1 MTLLSPFVYWAQNED
16 NLFIKVDLKDTQEP
30 RIDIGRKKLHFLC
43 KGVGAQGFQEYEFQ
57 LNFHCDVQE
66 NGNNFIKISD
76 YKIDLTLRKAEKGW
90 WPRLTSQPQKPAWLK
105 IDFDRWQSEED
116 FIEEEVGD
124 VRDDYPNLYE
134 KLMKEEYGYRKE
146 DFKKVY
152 LTLYNLFMY
161 VGFMYI
167 TSVLC
172 IRYAREGTDFFPT
185 VYDSVGHVMKYL
197 QILQILEIFHPMVGY
212 VRGGAFVPFLQIVG
226 RFFILFLM
234 LDKEERIQKMPVTF
248 YLFLAWSAIEIIR

>member
-1 MTLLSPFVYWAQNED
+1 MSVLSPFVYWAQNED
-16 NLFIKVDLKDTQEP
+16 SLFIKVDLKDVQDPKINIE
-30 RIDIGRKKLHFLC
+30 RKRLHFLC
-43 KGVGAQGFQEYEFQ
+43 KGVGAQGLQDYEFQ

-66 NGNNFIKISD
+66 NGNNFVKLSD

-105 IDFDRWQSEED
+105 VDFDKWQSED
-116 FIEEEVGD
+116 DVIEEDVGD
-124 VRDDYPNLYE
+124 IRDDYPNLYE

-185 VYDSVGHVMKYL
+185 VYESVGHVMKYL
-197 QILQILEIFHPMVGY
+197 QV
-212 VRGGAFVPFLQIVG
+212 
-226 RFFILFLM
+226 
-234 LDKEERIQKMPVTF
+234 KN
-248 YLFLAWSAIEIIR
+248 